1 VQDLALVMTE
11 QQGGPPEVSE
21 LALLLRRAKEGDTA
35 AFEQILVQHDRRVF
49 RMALRLLGC
58 VEDAQDATQE
68 VCLKLHRHL
77 RRFDDSRALAPWLYR
92 VTVNTCRDLAARR
105 KPHVPLESLDLASPA
120 EQGMLRNR
128 EEQRQVLWMGL
139 RRLPEKERA
148 ALVLRDIEDL
158 PTAEVARIL
167 GSSEATV
174 RSQVSSAR
182 LKIKRFVDGFR
193 GRVK

>member
-1 VQDLALVMTE
+1 VQDLALVMAE
-11 QQGGPPEVSE
+11 QQGG
-21 LALLLRRAKEGDTA
+21 LAEASDLSVLLRRAKAGDTA
-35 AFEQILVQHDRRVF
+35 AFEKILVQHDRRVF
-49 RMALRLLGC
+49 RTALRLLGC

-68 VCLKLHRHL
+68 VCLKLHKHL
-77 RRFDDSRALAPWLYR
+77 RRFDNSRTLAPWLYR
-92 VTVNTCRDLAARR
+92 VTVNTCRNLAAKR
-105 KPHVPLESLDLASPA
+105 KTHVPLDSLDLALPA

-128 EEQRQVLWMGL
+128 EEQRQVLWMSL

-148 ALVLRDIEDL
+148 ALVLRDLEDL

>member
-1 VQDLALVMTE
+1 VQDLALVTIE
-11 QQGGPPEVSE
+11 QDGPPEASE

-35 AFEQILVQHDRRVF
+35 AFEQILLQHDRRVF

-68 VCLKLHRHL
+68 VCLKLHKHL

-92 VTVNTCRDLAARR
+92 VTVNTCRDLASKR
-105 KPHVPLESLDLASPA
+105 KLHVPLDSVDLASPA
-120 EQGMLRNR
+120 EQAVRHNR
-128 EEQRQVLWMGL
+128 EERKRVLWMGL

-148 ALVLRDIEDL
+148 ALVLRDIEEL

-182 LKIKRFVDGFR
+182 LKIKRFVDSFR